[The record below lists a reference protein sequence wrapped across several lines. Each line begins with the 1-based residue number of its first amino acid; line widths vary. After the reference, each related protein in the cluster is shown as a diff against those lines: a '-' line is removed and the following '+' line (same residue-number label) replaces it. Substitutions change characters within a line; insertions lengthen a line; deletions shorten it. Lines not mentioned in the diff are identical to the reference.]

1 MSSLSISAAWEQS
14 KAIVAREGR
23 LLAAVALALIV
34 LPQVVLAVVGLPL
47 GSDAT
52 MLSKLIYVAVVILG
66 FVAQIALNRLAIGPS
81 VTVADAITMA
91 LSRVVSLFAAIFA
104 VLIGLVL
111 VAVVLMTAMGAAKL
125 ITIPA
130 PGQTPPP
137 ALIALLVLLTA
148 LAFAIFQLMFP
159 VAAVETGNPLRLLS
173 RSWQLARGH
182 YLRLLAFILIVFTGL
197 GVVVLLSQLGVGSM
211 VLLTLGPP
219 NAGSLS
225 ALVLGLVAGTIQA
238 GFTVVTAV
246 MLARIYVQLA
256 GRGELQPG
264 VPNSGI

>member
-34 LPQVVLAVVGLPL
+34 FPQVVLAVVGLPL

-148 LAFAIFQLMFP
+148 LAFAIFQLIFP
-159 VAAVETGNPLRLLS
+159 VAAVETGNP
-173 RSWQLARGH
+173 
-182 YLRLLAFILIVFTGL
+182 LRLLAFILIVFTGL
-197 GVVVLLSQLGVGSM
+197 GVVVMLSQLGVGSM

>member
-1 MSSLSISAAWEQS
+1 MSSLSISAAWEQA
-14 KAIVAREGR
+14 KAIVGREGR

-34 LPQVVLAVVGLPL
+34 LPQVVLAVVGAPI
-47 GSDAT
+47 GPDAT
-52 MLSKLIYVAVVILG
+52 MLSRLIYVAVVILG

-81 VTVADAITMA
+81 VTVGDAITVG
-91 LSRVVSLFAAIFA
+91 LSRVVSLFAAIIV
-104 VLIGLVL
+104 VLIGLML

-125 ITIPA
+125 ITIPG

-137 ALIALLVLLTA
+137 PLIAALIVLTA
-148 LAFAIFQLMFP
+148 LAFAIFQLIFP
-159 VAAVETGNPLRLLS
+159 VAAAETGNPLRLLS

-182 YLRLLAFILIVFTGL
+182 YLRLLAFILVVFVGL
-197 GVVVLLSQLGVGSM
+197 GAVVLLIQLGVGSL
-211 VLLTLGPP
+211 VLLALGPA

-225 ALVLGLVAGTIQA
+225 ALVLGLIAGTIQA
-238 GFTVVTAV
+238 CFTIVTAV

-256 GRGELQPG
+256 GRGEPQAG